1 MLCCAVLGA
10 NVLQFLVTRNP
21 SFLQPDPAVAAQ
33 QQQGARDSM
42 RRSRRN
48 SSKGAGWW
56 VSAGAL
62 FAGVSAVLA
71 LAVCYMSAQIWS
83 RYKVREA
90 VRHSNSACVL
100 CLHATYKQWQRA
112 AWLLLL
118 LRWVVGCRL
127 LSLLLQLHR
136 CVFRSSCLRSPSMP

>member
-1 MLCCAVLGA
+1 MTADCFDKVWGSLLCAALL
-10 NVLQFLVTRNP
+10 LQFLVTRNP
-21 SFLQPDPAVAAQ
+21 SFLQPDAAVAAQ

-42 RRSRRN
+42 RRSRH
-48 SSKGAGWW
+48 SSSSNIKGAGWW

-90 VRHSNSACVL
+90 LEANTVCVSL
-100 CLHATYKQWQRA
+100 RA
-112 AWLLLL
+112 ATALVCGLEVAL
-118 LRWVVGCRL
+118 LRFCVCR
-127 LSLLLQLHR
+127 
-136 CVFRSSCLRSPSMP
+136 VPRSSC